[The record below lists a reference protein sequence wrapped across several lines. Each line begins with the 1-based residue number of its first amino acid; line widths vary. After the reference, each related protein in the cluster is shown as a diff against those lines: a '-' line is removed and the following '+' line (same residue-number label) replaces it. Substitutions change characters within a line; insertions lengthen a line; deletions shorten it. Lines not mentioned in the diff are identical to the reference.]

1 MMSDGIV
8 HMNIANQSP
17 FERIKKTNDSHNE
30 YWESRDLAEVL
41 E

>member
-1 MMSDGIV
+1 MA
-8 HMNIANQSP
+8 NKIAKTTGSHISP
-17 FERIKKTNDSHNE
+17 FEQIRGVNETGNE